1 MTGGPGRANMA
12 LSLTSIESASA
23 AHTGGGRGGMIYAS
37 GQTKI
42 RKEGVATAEETDQ

>member
-23 AHTGGGRGGMIYAS
+23 AHTGGGRGGMIDRL
-37 GQTKI
+37 KI
-42 RKEGVATAEETDQ
+42 EKRV